1 MTVETSYSKDH
12 CTDILR
18 TIKGFYLQYL
28 APCLMRDIDESL
40 LLDIFSKYVCIH
52 NQHTR
57 TRMTSFSV
65 LHVTDEFKN
74 KACSHISKHQCS
86 VRTVKLVQIIDNI
99 RVRPRYKNSILV
111 YLEKDQTSIK
121 LYLYREMAA

>member
-1 MTVETSYSKDH
+1 MCVFAISTHENTNDF
-12 CTDILR
+12 IFR
-18 TIKGFYLQYL
+18 TT
-28 APCLMRDIDESL
+28 CNR
-40 LLDIFSKYVCIH
+40 
-52 NQHTR
+52 
-57 TRMTSFSV
+57 
-65 LHVTDEFKN
+65 HVTEFKN

>member
-28 APCLMRDIDESL
+28 APCLMRDKNESL
-40 LLDIFSKYVCIH
+40 ILDVFPKYVCIH

-65 LHVTDEFKN
+65 LHLTDEFKN

-111 YLEKDQTSIK
+111 YLEKDQTSITNH
-121 LYLYREMAA
+121 

>member
-40 LLDIFSKYVCIH
+40 ILDVFPKYVCIH
-52 NQHTR
+52 NQHTG

-65 LHVTDEFKN
+65 LHLTDEFKK

-99 RVRPRYKNSILV
+99 RVRSHYKNSILV

>member
-1 MTVETSYSKDH
+1 
-12 CTDILR
+12 
-18 TIKGFYLQYL
+18 
-28 APCLMRDIDESL
+28 
-40 LLDIFSKYVCIH
+40 
-52 NQHTR
+52 
-57 TRMTSFSV
+57 MTSFSV

>member
-1 MTVETSYSKDH
+1 MCVFAISTQENTND
-12 CTDILR
+12 
-18 TIKGFYLQYL
+18 F
-28 APCLMRDIDESL
+28 
-40 LLDIFSKYVCIH
+40 IFRI
-52 NQHTR
+52 
-57 TRMTSFSV
+57 
-65 LHVTDEFKN
+65 HVTDEFKN